1 MTLRFVPR
9 ARTHLRS
16 IALYI
21 RHKNPA
27 AARGVRKRI
36 QDTLAVL
43 EQFPRAGHEG
53 AEPGTREVVV
63 PQLPYVIVHTVDAA
77 GDVTVIGVYHA
88 AQLRPGQT
96 EPDVSDDES

>member
-16 IALYI
+16 IAQYI
-21 RHKNPA
+21 RQHNPA
-27 AARGVRKRI
+27 AARSVRKRI

-43 EQFPRAGHEG
+43 EQFPNVGHQG
-53 AEPGTREVVV
+53 FEPGTREVVV

-77 GDVTVIGVYHA
+77 GAVTVIGVYHA
-88 AQLRPGQT
+88 AQLRPGQA
-96 EPDVSDDES
+96 EPDVLGDNG